1 MAADSDD
8 HSEATRRKASP
19 SRGGTSHI
27 DSGEAPEE
35 GAFRV
40 ALVCMPFAQAS
51 MPAIQVGLLTSLAKR
66 AGFLAD
72 GFYFNLD
79 LSAQIGPKRYEWLC
93 EHHGQM
99 TGEWLF
105 TVAAFGDQR
114 GAESDDYL
122 QAFPGQRIWC
132 DAEGRGTDGDA
143 AAGDLSELREQIL
156 PAYVDRCADSVDWSR
171 YRVVGFTST
180 FQQTTAS
187 LALAARIK
195 QISPDTVVVF
205 GGANMESSMGAE
217 HLRAFPVIDYV
228 VVGEADTVFPQ
239 MLNALADGRP
249 AVMPGVLGRRTGE
262 ARSGQATPVHDLDA
276 LPVPDYHDF
285 YEQSNKLGLALLPR
299 LPIEGSRGCWWG
311 QKHHCTFC
319 GLNGEG
325 MVYRHK
331 SPKRFLAEVDELS
344 KTHGVRTFGAVDNI
358 LYPKYLSGV
367 FDVIAEQRID
377 YEFFFEVKPS
387 VGRREQLQRLYRG
400 GVRSI
405 QPGIE
410 SLSTHVLEL
419 MDKGTTM
426 LDNVRLLK
434 WARYY
439 GIRVS
444 WNLLRGFPGETLTD
458 YQAELEVLRQLSH
471 LQPPSGVGRIW
482 LERFSPYFM
491 DRDRYPLRNIR
502 PLGSYRYVYPETVRL
517 DDIAYY
523 FDYEMDDTVEEK
535 LLHETD
541 ALVKDWRRRWAGGA
555 TSDSLR
561 CARTP
566 AMLTITDT
574 RGREKPLVYDI
585 HGPMAY
591 VYESCLETHRSV
603 AEITAVLDDE
613 FPKSA
618 FTETEV
624 LRALEKYRD
633 AGLMV
638 GEDDRYFSLA
648 LPANPNW

>member
-8 HSEATRRKASP
+8 H
-19 SRGGTSHI
+19 I
-27 DSGEAPEE
+27 DSGDAPEE

-40 ALVCMPFAQAS
+40 ALVCMPFATAD
-51 MPAIQVGLLTSLAKR
+51 MPAIQIGLLTSLAKR

-93 EHHGQM
+93 EHHGHM

-122 QAFPGQRIWC
+122 QAFPGQRMWC
-132 DAEGRGTDGDA
+132 DAEGRGIDGDA
-143 AAGDLSELREQIL
+143 AAKDLSELREIL
-156 PAYVDRCADSVDWSR
+156 PAYVHRCAGSVDWSR
-171 YRVVGFTST
+171 YQVVGFTST

-195 QISPDTVVVF
+195 QTSPDTVVVF

-239 MLNALADGRP
+239 MLTALAERRP
-249 AVMPGVLGRRTGE
+249 AVMAGVLGRRTGE
-262 ARSGQATPVHDLDA
+262 ARSGQTAPVNDLDA

-285 YEQSNKLGLALLPR
+285 YEQSNKLGLAPLPQ
-299 LPIEGSRGCWWG
+299 LPVEGSRGCWWG

-325 MVYRHK
+325 MGYRHK
-331 SPKRFLAEVDELS
+331 SPERFLAEVDELS
-344 KTHGVRTFGAVDNI
+344 KTHGLRRFSAVDNI

-387 VGRREQLQRLYRG
+387 VGRREQMARLYRG

-439 GIRVS
+439 GIRVC
-444 WNLLRGFPGETLTD
+444 WNLLRGFPGETLKD
-458 YQAELEVLRQLSH
+458 YQAEFEVLRQLSH
-471 LQPPSGVGRIW
+471 LQPPQGVGRIW
-482 LERFSPYFM
+482 LERFSPYFI

-502 PLGSYRYVYPETVRL
+502 PLESYQYVYPETVRL

-523 FDYEMDDTVEEK
+523 FDYEMGDTVEET

-541 ALVKDWRRRWAGGA
+541 ALVKDWRNRWTGSAPP
-555 TSDSLR
+555 DSLR
-561 CARTP
+561 CAHTP

-574 RGREKPLVYDI
+574 RGRKTPLVYDI
-585 HGPMAY
+585 HGPMASIY
-591 VYESCLETHRSV
+591 ASCMETHRSV
-603 AEITAVLDDE
+603 TEVMAVLDDE

-624 LRALEKYRD
+624 SRALEKYRD

>member
-1 MAADSDD
+1 
-8 HSEATRRKASP
+8 
-19 SRGGTSHI
+19 
-27 DSGEAPEE
+27 
-35 GAFRV
+35 
-40 ALVCMPFAQAS
+40 
-51 MPAIQVGLLTSLAKR
+51 MPAIQIGLLTSLVKR

-79 LSAQIGPKRYEWLC
+79 LAAQIGQKRYEWLC

-114 GAESDDYL
+114 PAGSDDYL
-122 QAFPGQRIWC
+122 KAFPGQQIWC
-132 DAEGRGTDGDA
+132 DADGRGIDGDA
-143 AAGDLSELREQIL
+143 AARDLSELREQIL
-156 PAYVDRCADSVDWSR
+156 PVYVDRCADSVDWSR
-171 YRVVGFTST
+171 YQVVGFTST

-187 LALAARIK
+187 LSLAARIK
-195 QISPDTVVVF
+195 QTSPETIVVF
-205 GGANMESSMGAE
+205 GGANMESSMGPE
-217 HLRAFPVIDYV
+217 HLRAFSVIDYV
-228 VVGEADTVFPQ
+228 VVGEADIVFPQ
-239 MLNALADGRP
+239 MLSALAEGRP
-249 AVMPGVLGRRTGE
+249 AVMSGVLGRRTGE
-262 ARSGQATPVHDLDA
+262 AGSGQAAPVRDLDT
-276 LPVPDYHDF
+276 LPVPDYRDF
-285 YEQSNKLGLALLPR
+285 YEQSNKLGLAPLPQ

-331 SPKRFLAEVDELS
+331 SPTRFLAEADELS
-344 KTHGVRTFGAVDNI
+344 KTYELHKFSAVDNI
-358 LYPKYLSGV
+358 LYPKYLGGV

-387 VGRREQLQRLYRG
+387 VGRRAQLQRLHRG
-400 GVRSI
+400 GIRSI

-439 GIRVS
+439 GIRVC
-444 WNLLRGFPGETLTD
+444 WNLLRGFPGETLAD

-471 LQPPSGVGRIW
+471 LQPPQAMGRIW
-482 LERFSPYFM
+482 LERFSPYFT
-491 DRDRYPLRNIR
+491 DRDRYPLRNVR
-502 PLGSYRYVYPETVRL
+502 PLESYQYVYPDTVRL
-517 DDIAYY
+517 DDLAYY
-523 FDYEMDDTVEEK
+523 FDYEMGDTVDEE
-535 LLHETD
+535 LLQETA
-541 ALVKDWRRRWAGGA
+541 ALLKDWRSRWADGA
-555 TSDSLR
+555 TSDSLLF
-561 CARTP
+561 ARTP
-566 AMLTITDT
+566 AMLTITDA
-574 RGREKPLVYDI
+574 RGRKTPLVYDI
-585 HGPMAY
+585 HGPMAH
-591 VYESCLETHRSV
+591 VYESCVETHRSV
-603 AEITAVLDDE
+603 AEVTDVLDDE

-624 LRALEKYRD
+624 RRALEKYRN

-638 GEDDRYFSLA
+638 SEDNRYFSLA

>member
-1 MAADSDD
+1 MGRAGQPAADSDD
-8 HSEATRRKASP
+8 YGEATATP
-19 SRGGTSHI
+19 
-27 DSGEAPEE
+27 A
-35 GAFRV
+35 AFRV
-40 ALVCMPFAQAS
+40 ALVCMPFATAD
-51 MPAIQVGLLTSLAKR
+51 MPAIQIGLLTSLVKR

-79 LSAQIGPKRYEWLC
+79 LAAQIGQKRYEWLC

-114 GAESDDYL
+114 PAGSDDYL
-122 QAFPGQRIWC
+122 KAFPGQQIWC
-132 DAEGRGTDGDA
+132 DADGRGIDGDA
-143 AAGDLSELREQIL
+143 AARDLSELREQIL
-156 PAYVDRCADSVDWSR
+156 PVYVDRCADSVDWSR
-171 YRVVGFTST
+171 YQVVGFTST

-187 LALAARIK
+187 LSLAARIK
-195 QISPDTVVVF
+195 QTSPETIVVF
-205 GGANMESSMGAE
+205 GGANMESSMGPE
-217 HLRAFPVIDYV
+217 HLRAFSVIDYV
-228 VVGEADTVFPQ
+228 VVGEADIVFPQ
-239 MLNALADGRP
+239 MLSALAEGRP
-249 AVMPGVLGRRTGE
+249 AVISGVLGRRTGE
-262 ARSGQATPVHDLDA
+262 AGSGQAAPVRDLDT
-276 LPVPDYHDF
+276 LPVPDYRDF
-285 YEQSNKLGLALLPR
+285 YEQSNKLGLAPLPQ

-331 SPKRFLAEVDELS
+331 SPTRFLAEADELS
-344 KTHGVRTFGAVDNI
+344 KTYELRKFSAVDNI
-358 LYPKYLSGV
+358 LYPKYLGGV

-387 VGRREQLQRLYRG
+387 VGRRAQLQRLHRG
-400 GVRSI
+400 GIRSI

-439 GIRVS
+439 GIRVC
-444 WNLLRGFPGETLTD
+444 WNLLRGFPGETLAD

-471 LQPPSGVGRIW
+471 LQPPQAMGRIW
-482 LERFSPYFM
+482 LERFSPYFT
-491 DRDRYPLRNIR
+491 DRDRYPLRNVR
-502 PLGSYRYVYPETVRL
+502 PLESYQYVYPDTVRL
-517 DDIAYY
+517 DDLAYY
-523 FDYEMDDTVEEK
+523 FDYEMGDTVDEE
-535 LLHETD
+535 LLQETA
-541 ALVKDWRRRWAGGA
+541 ALLKDWRSRWADGA
-555 TSDSLR
+555 TSDSLLF
-561 CARTP
+561 ARTP
-566 AMLTITDT
+566 AMLTITDA
-574 RGREKPLVYDI
+574 RGRKTPLVYDI
-585 HGPMAY
+585 HGPMAH
-591 VYESCLETHRSV
+591 VYESCVETHRSV
-603 AEITAVLDDE
+603 AEVTDVLDDE

-624 LRALEKYRD
+624 RRALEKYRN

-638 GEDDRYFSLA
+638 SEDNRYFSLA

>member
-1 MAADSDD
+1 MMGRAGQPAANSDD
-8 HSEATRRKASP
+8 YEATTA
-19 SRGGTSHI
+19 
-27 DSGEAPEE
+27 
-35 GAFRV
+35 AFRV
-40 ALVCMPFAQAS
+40 ALVCMPFATAD
-51 MPAIQVGLLTSLAKR
+51 MPAIQIGLLTSLAKR

-79 LSAQIGPKRYEWLC
+79 LAAQIGQKRYEWLC

-105 TVAAFGDQR
+105 TVAAFGDDR
-114 GAESDDYL
+114 PAGSDDYL
-122 QAFPGQRIWC
+122 KAFPGQQIWC
-132 DAEGRGTDGDA
+132 DADGRGIEGDA
-143 AAGDLSELREQIL
+143 AAGDLSELREHIL
-156 PAYVDRCADSVDWSR
+156 PAYVDRCAHSVDWSR
-171 YRVVGFTST
+171 YQVVGFTST

-187 LALAARIK
+187 LSLAARIK
-195 QISPDTVVVF
+195 QTSPETIVVF
-205 GGANMESSMGAE
+205 GGANMESTMGPE

-228 VVGEADTVFPQ
+228 VVGEADVVFPQ
-239 MLNALADGRP
+239 MLSALAEGRP

-262 ARSGQATPVHDLDA
+262 GRSGQAPPVRDLDT
-276 LPVPDYHDF
+276 LPVPDYRDF
-285 YEQSNKLGLALLPR
+285 YEQSNKLGLKPLPT

-325 MVYRHK
+325 MAYRHK
-331 SPKRFLAEVDELS
+331 SPTRFLAEADELS
-344 KTHGVRTFGAVDNI
+344 KTYELRKFSAVDNI
-358 LYPKYLSGV
+358 LYPKYLGGV

-387 VGRREQLQRLYRG
+387 VGRREQLKRLHRG
-400 GVRSI
+400 GIRSI

-439 GIRVS
+439 GIRVC
-444 WNLLRGFPGETLTD
+444 WNLLRGFPGETLAD

-471 LQPPSGVGRIW
+471 LQPPQAIGRIW
-482 LERFSPYFM
+482 LERFSPYFT
-491 DRDRYPLRNIR
+491 DRDRYPLRNVR
-502 PLGSYRYVYPETVRL
+502 PLESYRYVYPDTVRL
-517 DDIAYY
+517 DDLAYY
-523 FDYEMDDTVEEK
+523 FDYEMGDTVEEELHQETAA
-535 LLHETD
+535 LL
-541 ALVKDWRRRWAGGA
+541 KDWRSRWADGA
-555 TSDSLR
+555 TSDSLHF
-561 CARTP
+561 ARTP

-574 RGREKPLVYDI
+574 RGRKTPLVYDI
-585 HGPMAY
+585 HGPTAR

-603 AEITAVLDDE
+603 AEVTAVLDDE
-613 FPKSA
+613 FGESA
-618 FTETEV
+618 FTETKV
-624 LRALEKYRD
+624 LRALEKYRS

-638 GEDDRYFSLA
+638 GEGDRYFSLA